1 MMAIRLAFCD
11 IGDVDLDN
19 GDANG
24 ADAVGQGDGGVGVA
38 SGVHH
43 NGVILPVSL
52 LQFVDQQ
59 AFVVGLEISD
69 FVLGKTF
76 AELWQIVIKGDM
88 AIDFW
93 LALAKKVE
101 VGTV

>member
-43 NGVILPVSL
+43 NGVILSISL

-59 AFVVGLEISD
+59 AFVIGLEVGEL
-69 FVLGKTF
+69 VLGKTF
-76 AELWQIVIKGDM
+76 VKLEQILFEGLTAVYFG
-88 AIDFW
+88 FT
-93 LALAKKVE
+93 LAQEVE